1 MPGSRI
7 IVHGSA
13 QYSNLSEGLSLKDGR
28 VANRPDF
35 RPRDFGQGTLVS

>member
-1 MPGSRI
+1 MRSVVELIGGTL
-7 IVHGSA
+7 VAG
-13 QYSNLSEGLSLKDGR
+13 GR